1 MKMENPLE
9 PVGRAAL
16 AASREMLALGPEEK
30 AQALRL
36 MAAGVRSAAEKI
48 VRENGLDMEEA
59 RKGGRNAAFL
69 DRLLL
74 TPERVEHMARGMEQV
89 AALPDPVG
97 ECIREW
103 TRPNGLHIRQVRVPL
118 GVIGFI
124 YESRGTVTCDAA
136 ALCLKSGNAV
146 ILRGGSESL
155 RTNRVLAEVLRAA
168 LKESAVPA
176 DAVQLLD
183 SGSRDEVRQLC
194 ELDSFLNVVIPRGG
208 KGLIRAVTEYARVP
222 VLKHLDGVCHVYVD
236 AAADLKMAVNVL
248 DDAKTQRPGV
258 CNAAETLLVDAAAA
272 ERFLPMAAE
281 RMRRRAVECR
291 VCERSRPFF
300 GPEAVPAEE
309 RDWSTEYEDLIL
321 SVKVVDGVRDA
332 VEHINRY
339 GSHHSDSIITED
351 GKARDYFMS
360 RVDSACV
367 YHNCS
372 TRFSDGEEFGF
383 GAEIGIG
390 TDKFHA
396 RGPMALRE
404 LTSYKYV
411 IEGPFPDSGGR
422 PRLNRHVRNQKGS
435 TAAWPRC
442 SPLVHTPEE
451 VPLESQPVAD
461 ASVET
466 GGAAAEVRIDIRK
479 NGAGVT
485 HRNGDARACLHAGGS
500 FPGSVHAESCAGH
513 AGGRQRCRGFPVAQE
528 LDNLHPQFTHGRAAR
543 QVAGELSAEPRPQSH
558 GAVGGIHVVHAHAQ
572 AP

>member
-9 PVGRAAL
+9 PAGRAAL
-16 AASREMLALGPEEK
+16 AASREMLALEPEEK

-36 MAAGVRSAAEKI
+36 MAAGVRNAAEKI
-48 VRENGLDMEEA
+48 IRENVLDMEEA
-59 RKGGRNAAFL
+59 RKSGRNSAFL

-74 TPERVEHMARGMEQV
+74 TPDRVGHMACGIEQV

-103 TRPNGLHIRQVRVPL
+103 TRPNGLRIRQVRVPL

-146 ILRGGSESL
+146 ILRGGSGCV
-155 RTNRVLAEVLRAA
+155 R
-168 LKESAVPA
+168 
-176 DAVQLLD
+176 LLD

-194 ELDSFLNVVIPRGG
+194 ELDSCLNVIIPRGG
-208 KGLIRAVTEYARVP
+208 KGLIRAVTEFSKVP
-222 VLKHLDGVCHVYVD
+222 VLKHLDGICHVYVD
-236 AAADLKMAVNVL
+236 AAADLEMAVNVL

-258 CNAAETLLVDAAAA
+258 CNAAETLLVDTAAA

-281 RMRRRAVECR
+281 RMRMRGVECR

-300 GPEAVPAEE
+300 GQEAVPAEE

-351 GKARDYFMS
+351 KRARDYFMN

-411 IEGPFPDSGGR
+411 IEGNGQLKEPSRIPG
-422 PRLNRHVRNQKGS
+422 
-435 TAAWPRC
+435 
-442 SPLVHTPEE
+442 
-451 VPLESQPVAD
+451 ES
-461 ASVET
+461 
-466 GGAAAEVRIDIRK
+466 
-479 NGAGVT
+479 
-485 HRNGDARACLHAGGS
+485 RA
-500 FPGSVHAESCAGH
+500 
-513 AGGRQRCRGFPVAQE
+513 
-528 LDNLHPQFTHGRAAR
+528 
-543 QVAGELSAEPRPQSH
+543 
-558 GAVGGIHVVHAHAQ
+558 
-572 AP
+572 